1 SLRPAPSAA
10 TPVRASLAGALAG
23 WSAADLPGT
32 QPRVRTKLADPCCS
46 SSDDDWLW
54 NQEPPISP
62 LFAEEHR
69 RLAAEKLKRTLAAS
83 NSPPASPICD
93 QLAKSTTRRLYQV
106 DVHSLFSTPLAPVAD
121 RHPRVTVKELVGTC
135 RQPVDPRD
143 PAVRHALRRHPLVL
157 ALGAP
162 PPNQPATGRSPTRM
176 RLPSPLRRGPTGA
189 APATLSFTVCAD
201 DASARDRPARAVD
214 VDAMA
219 SAYLPHVHA
228 MLWTSAAAAAGAGG
242 PRASSESSVSTLVAP
257 AAGGPRPHGCSEA
270 PPKPPPRR
278 SDVGVPPMRVD
289 SRQLRASAS
298 VANLR
303 AAYADRDVHAAMPL
317 SAGYARRSTLA
328 TRGVM
333 APSAMLLALQPV
345 APPAA
350 ARPGGVQ
357 RRNSAMEL
365 GGGGGGGSR
374 PPPPPPPASARRLQP
389 LHASLTPRSSGSLLL
404 LPLGER
410 AVAGPGELL
419 ALQRG
424 AVSGL
429 RTPTSLVT
437 GAPHHR
443 PAAGLAGTAR
453 GRLQHTGGEAVQAP
467 AAPPMRSA
475 SLEIPA
481 TQGPGSSGR
490 TLVISSRTPGH
501 YGQALPQG
509 LLRKPPVNPSTGFG
523 LRRRGITTTAMT
535 PTASSRA
542 SLGSGRPSLS
552 RPPPIPVSATAFV
565 SQPSSYST
573 LPLPSTVPRRA
584 VAMRRPDVRGVFG
597 VNSECQLPRPKMPT
611 SAGPVGLYRSVK
623 SALPIAMQQ
632 LRKVLCNGGVFNSA
646 RVLRMVFNDCSMDDV
661 LDVSLVPARAQEFV
675 AAIGQLMPLIASVH
689 IEYGS
694 EEETEDLELVRVI
707 DWLLNNCA
715 GKSAARSLT
724 LVNCSFPFSAASSA
738 TGLTGITTIWDMQFD
753 QTSELIRLNTTTL
766 KTLEV
771 SCSQVHKIAL
781 LLQDETQV
789 YLRAPVLGHAL
800 SIQR

>member
-1 SLRPAPSAA
+1 MASVGVERSRRVHAGLRPASGATFGYYAEDDGVEGDLLAERPPSALFNDRLFGEPTAARRAPQPPRMDLRMSCGTPPPPLDEEMPPVSPFFARIRPSDIEEARATVRRASISRRRRNTLAAAEQQRSTWCASATATDPVFASLRPAPSAA

-623 SALPIAMQQ
+623 SALPMFRAS
-632 LRKVLCNGGVFNSA
+632 K
-646 RVLRMVFNDCSMDDV
+646 
-661 LDVSLVPARAQEFV
+661 PA
-675 AAIGQLMPLIASVH
+675 
-689 IEYGS
+689 
-694 EEETEDLELVRVI
+694 
-707 DWLLNNCA
+707 
-715 GKSAARSLT
+715 
-724 LVNCSFPFSAASSA
+724 
-738 TGLTGITTIWDMQFD
+738 
-753 QTSELIRLNTTTL
+753 
-766 KTLEV
+766 
-771 SCSQVHKIAL
+771 
-781 LLQDETQV
+781 
-789 YLRAPVLGHAL
+789 
-800 SIQR
+800 